1 RDRIAVLAGLNL
13 AFELE
18 QAQAAPQA
26 APDAAADTLPD
37 GDVAR
42 LRELVAKLDH
52 ALGDDGQ
59 LL

>member
-1 RDRIAVLAGLNL
+1 MPCANCAIQL
-13 AFELE
+13 
-18 QAQAAPQA
+18 QHPQAAPPA